1 MDGGTHG
8 ATPKEGESSNR
19 RPTNRSSSEL
29 KFHEEELSVRKLT
42 GLVATLT
49 GLAVIA
55 AGAFAGEVTSS
66 SGQVQTLE
74 AGHSSTKTSKKK
86 QPRGV
91 RVTIKLSLR
100 KTDGSKASP
109 TTRAVVR
116 LPKGIG
122 LNYRDFPTCDQRK
135 LEANGP
141 SACPSKSRVG
151 TGRIEADARPVLP
164 QVGGTVRAFNGK
176 NRTYLLYVVPEISSP
191 LVIAG
196 KLKGSKRSPRLDFNV
211 PLVPTLPGQP
221 NATLTYFEVKT
232 GAKIKKRKRVRGK
245 RRRVTVNYIENPR
258 GCSRKSGWNWQIDFT
273 YENGETL
280 SPTDQVRCKR

>member
-1 MDGGTHG
+1 
-8 ATPKEGESSNR
+8 
-19 RPTNRSSSEL
+19 
-29 KFHEEELSVRKLT
+29 VQKLT
-42 GLVATLT
+42 GLIATLV

-55 AGAFAGEVTSS
+55 AGAYAGEVMSS
-66 SGQVQTLE
+66 SGQVQTLD
-74 AGHSSTKTSKKK
+74 AGHSSTKASKKK
-86 QPRGV
+86 RPRGV
-91 RVTIKLSLR
+91 RVTIKLSLK

-116 LPKGIG
+116 LPKGVG
-122 LNYRDFPTCDQRK
+122 LNYRDFPACDQRK

-151 TGRIEADARPVLP
+151 TGTLRADARPVLP
-164 QVGGTVRAFNGK
+164 EVGGTVRAFNGK
-176 NRTYLLYVVPEISSP
+176 DRTYLLYVVPEISSP
-191 LVIAG
+191 LVIPG
-196 KLKGSKRSPRLDFNV
+196 KLRGSKRSPRLDFKV

-258 GCSRKSGWNWQIDFT
+258 SCSRKSGWKWKIDFT

-280 SPTDQVRCKR
+280 SPTDAVRCKR